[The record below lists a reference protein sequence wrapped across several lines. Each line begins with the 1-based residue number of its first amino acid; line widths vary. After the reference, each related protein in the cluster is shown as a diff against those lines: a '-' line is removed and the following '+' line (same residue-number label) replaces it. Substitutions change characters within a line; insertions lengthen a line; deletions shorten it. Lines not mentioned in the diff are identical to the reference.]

1 MGIRLIKKSPSSSQH
16 SGVLTYLME
25 QVANHPAAI
34 WDEGNAFESS
44 EAEKEFQDKVY
55 QVGLLTFCT
64 IVGFRCYSGLV
75 HVFLHFVIL

>member
-1 MGIRLIKKSPSSSQH
+1 
-16 SGVLTYLME
+16 ME
-25 QVANHPAAI
+25 QVANHPAAS

-75 HVFLHFVIL
+75 HVFLHFLIL